1 MWFHRVKK
9 VFHEPAGFVRQPSR
23 PRKAVGAAFSSVSV
37 LNASFRRSG
46 KGIPLGSSAESS
58 GVDLLKV
65 TLRPEDGENM
75 GLTVVQNVHEMSMIL
90 CWNTPNLD
98 DILWWFLPTSVFFG
112 FSPGEKSLQHLGL
125 WVEQRRVGEHLGSRH
140 GLHLRWTHEHKIPT
154 DDPET
159 LCVFLV
165 VFGMH
170 KWIGH
175 LKNPGLRCLEVK
187 NSWEH
192 HRTIDGWFSM
202 ARFDCQRVSL
212 FFSYA
217 FQEKRTKLLQNW
229 WICH

>member
-98 DILWWFLPTSVFFG
+98 DILWWFLPTSAFFWFLTRWEKLTTPWSLSWTTQSWWTPWVAPRSPFAMNSWTQDSNRWSGNFVRLPGG
-112 FSPGEKSLQHLGL
+112 FWDAQMDRTSEKS
-125 WVEQRRVGEHLGSRH
+125 
-140 GLHLRWTHEHKIPT
+140 
-154 DDPET
+154 
-159 LCVFLV
+159 
-165 VFGMH
+165 
-170 KWIGH
+170 
-175 LKNPGLRCLEVK
+175 
-187 NSWEH
+187 
-192 HRTIDGWFSM
+192 
-202 ARFDCQRVSL
+202 RFTMSGG
-212 FFSYA
+212 
-217 FQEKRTKLLQNW
+217 
-229 WICH
+229 